1 VKQNIELN
9 SHKNGNRIPI
19 IMKSAHVLF
28 PCCAAVMIEVATPAQ
43 AAMESFTQN
52 YGSSASP
59 LVISDA
65 AVTPYTDFPETL
77 SLPQFN
83 PSQGTLTEIILTLS
97 STDIIGSE
105 VYNYSS
111 STQSYTGAQALNL
124 SAIVAGPY
132 GLQTSETLSTPGF
145 SGTVGPSSFAH
156 AGSVTGVAADST
168 VSVPTCSF
176 SQFTGSGLVALN
188 LLAAIPVGAYSGSG
202 QATFFG
208 GYADSFG
215 ALEVQYVYT
224 AVPEPGTLWAGL
236 AAVGFGLFRLTRSG
250 RFCSRP

>member
-1 VKQNIELN
+1 MPSVVK
-9 SHKNGNRIPI
+9 
-19 IMKSAHVLF
+19 AVDVLIF
-28 PCCAAVMIEVATPAQ
+28 CCAAVLIVIPSPAQ

-52 YGSSASP
+52 YGSSGSP

-77 SLPQFN
+77 NLPQFN

-97 STDIIGSE
+97 STDIVGSE

-124 SAIVAGPY
+124 TAIVAGPY
-132 GLQTSETLSTPGF
+132 GLQTSETLSTPAF

-156 AGSVTGVAADST
+156 AGSVSGVAADST
-168 VSVPTCSF
+168 VSVPTSSF
-176 SQFTGSGLVALN
+176 SQFTGSGLVSLN

-215 ALEVQYVYT
+215 ALEVQYVYSP
-224 AVPEPGTLWAGL
+224 VPEPGTLWAGL
-236 AAVGFGLFRLTRSG
+236 AAVGFCLFRLTRSG
-250 RFCSRP
+250 RFSFASSVMT